1 MGEYHRFLF
10 IYFIY
15 FLQYKVP
22 SHGIKQ
28 PAQKAQEKVVGVN
41 KTQRFIKKKN
51 SLLKS
56 GRKMSKWREPGFQ
69 NDSKELKCFFLFISV
84 FAIPVIWNAIV

>member
-1 MGEYHRFLF
+1 MGEYHRFL
-10 IYFIY
+10 FIY

-41 KTQRFIKKKN
+41 KTQRFIKKK
-51 SLLKS
+51 
-56 GRKMSKWREPGFQ
+56 
-69 NDSKELKCFFLFISV
+69 
-84 FAIPVIWNAIV
+84 IPY